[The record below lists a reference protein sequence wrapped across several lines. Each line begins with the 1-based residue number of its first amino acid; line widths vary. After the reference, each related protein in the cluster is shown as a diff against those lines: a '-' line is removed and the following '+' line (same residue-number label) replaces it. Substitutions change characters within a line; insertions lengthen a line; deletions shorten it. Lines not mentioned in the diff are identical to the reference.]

1 MWIFEISVLIFFV
14 FFYLGGVMILIW
26 YIIDIWD
33 WFVVFKIYNRIIVN

>member
-14 FFYLGGVMILIW
+14 FFYLGGVIILIW